1 MDFPRLRTRPQSTQT
16 TTVFRGLERR
26 PGAGIGWWQN
36 ERNLSADRAP
46 VLSVRKARG
55 TAEEIDGN
63 TLNAHRIVASC
74 GGDNLLLLDSVGG
87 LWCKGHDVNL
97 AGLYETPI
105 VYRWDSSHDEIQANV
120 VITPASGSTTDGSEM
135 GGLLSV
141 DEVNVEFRYDQAWQ
155 EPDPQQDQWLIRSG
169 SGPWQEAVTEVTT
182 EGGVTTWTFT
192 DFDITISANNYLED
206 GFTVTFRFWGETV
219 FQNNPKILRM
229 GAYALIWPNRIW
241 VNAVKLASGQE
252 MVPFEDFGMI
262 ELRISARADNI
273 ILTLCDIDGNDMQG
287 VTVSATEPQQQ
298 TGKWL
303 DTSGD
308 KAVLREWSQTQTMW
322 VTVAST
328 YIKVAGLGVRA
339 PEGELL
345 RAGDTVKLSTS
356 AFPSETDDAV
366 LSLLNSAHYIIKV
379 HADEIDDMASW
390 FVIEGLLPE
399 DEYQFESGTLSIDRT
414 VPEMDFVTE
423 AQNRLWGCRYDEA
436 EGINEIYGSKLG
448 DFRNWEVFQG
458 LSTDSWRASRGTAAP
473 FTGAATLDGHPLFF
487 REESLEKVFP
497 SSAGAHQIAT
507 YDLEGVQEGSADSL
521 VVIEDRLFYKSR
533 QGVMV
538 YAGTMPQRIS
548 PQFGDWLFSDATAA
562 RHGRKYCISMT
573 PGNTDSS
580 TSLRMTRTD
589 PSAPLRSAQDDG
601 GRVCAVYDLATGD
614 WHLEDEAWEGRA
626 ITWEDRLYFVRD
638 GQIVQMDGGEGCQGV
653 SWWAESQPISHELPE
668 HKWIRYLRLRFRMEL
683 GAAVRVYISYD
694 DGPWL
699 RKGSLHGNR
708 LHSQELAIWPI
719 RCDHFRLRLEGCG
732 GCELYSASYR
742 MERSEGGH

>member
-55 TAEEIDGN
+55 SVEEIDGN
-63 TLNAHRIVASC
+63 ALNTHRIVASC
-74 GGDNLLLLDSVGG
+74 GGDDLLLLDSVGG
-87 LWCKGHDVNL
+87 LWCNGHDVNL

-105 VYRWDSSHDEIQANV
+105 VYRWDSSHDETQANV
-120 VITPASGSTTDGSEM
+120 VVTPASGSTTDGSAM

-141 DEVNVEFRYDQAWQ
+141 DDITVEFCYDQAWQ

-169 SGPWQEAVTEVTT
+169 SDQWYEAATEVTT

-192 DFDITISANNYLED
+192 DFDITISADNFLTD
-206 GFTVTFRFWGETV
+206 GFTVTFRFWADTL
-219 FQNNPKILRM
+219 FQDNPKILRM

-241 VNAVKLASGQE
+241 VNAVKLSSGQE
-252 MVPFEDFGMI
+252 MVAFEDYGLMD
-262 ELRISARADNI
+262 LQISAMASAVT
-273 ILTLCDIDGNDMQG
+273 LTLCDIDGNEMQG
-287 VTVSATEPQQQ
+287 VVVSATEPQNQ
-298 TGKWL
+298 GKWL

-308 KAVLREWSQTQTMW
+308 EPVLREWSIAQTMW

-328 YIKVAGLGVRA
+328 YIKVSGIGLKA
-339 PEGELL
+339 PEGEMI
-345 RAGDTVKLSTS
+345 RPGDAVQLSVS
-356 AFPSETDDAV
+356 GLPSGTDDAV
-366 LSLLNSAHYIIKV
+366 LRCLNSSHYIV
-379 HADEIDDMASW
+379 STQPDENNDANST
-390 FVIEGLLPE
+390 FVVEGLLK
-399 DEYQFESGTLSIDRT
+399 DDTYTFASGTVSVQRT

-423 AQNRLWGCRYDEA
+423 AQNRIWGCRYDETA
-436 EGINEIYGSKLG
+436 GINEIYASKLG

-497 SSAGAHQIAT
+497 SAAGAHQIAT

-548 PQFGDWLFSDATAA
+548 PQFGDWLFSDATGA

-573 PGNTDSS
+573 PSGTG
-580 TSLRMTRTD
+580 D
-589 PSAPLRSAQDDG
+589 PSPT
-601 GRVCAVYDLATGD
+601 RVCAVYDLATGD

-626 ITWEDRLYFVRD
+626 ITWDDRLYYIRD
-638 GQIVQMDGGEGCQGV
+638 GGIVQMDGGEGCQGV

-668 HKWIRYLRLRFRMEL
+668 HKWIRFLRLRFRMEL

-732 GCELYSASYR
+732 GCELYSVSYR
-742 MERSEGGH
+742 MERSEGGR

>member
-36 ERNLSADRAP
+36 ERNLSGDRAP
-46 VLSVRKARG
+46 VMSVRKARG
-55 TAEEIDGN
+55 TAENVDGN
-63 TLNAHRIVASC
+63 QIDARIVAMC
-74 GGDNLLLLDSVGG
+74 GGDRMVVLDELGRLWSGGHYVNLNDLTVQGVSVNWSIDWDEHEAVPGVVPTTGSDATGLELGG
-87 LWCKGHDVNL
+87 L
-97 AGLYETPI
+97 T
-105 VYRWDSSHDEIQANV
+105 S
-120 VITPASGSTTDGSEM
+120 
-135 GGLLSV
+135 
-141 DEVNVEFRYDQAWQ
+141 
-155 EPDPQQDQWLIRSG
+155 DPSRR
-169 SGPWQEAVTEVTT
+169 
-182 EGGVTTWTFT
+182 
-192 DFDITISANNYLED
+192 
-206 GFTVTFRFWGETV
+206 TVTFRLRSNYFDYDPDTAEWESNASGTWQTDDPRNYDLTV
-219 FQNNPKILRM
+219 TAGNYIYPPWEFRIHLWPDSAMVYDNTSMIRM
-229 GAYALIWPNRIW
+229 GTYVLLYPQKIW

-252 MVPFEDFGMI
+252 MVPSEDYGMI
-262 ELRISARADNI
+262 ELNLQARADNI

-308 KAVLREWSQTQTMW
+308 KPVLREWSQTQTMW

-356 AFPSETDDAV
+356 NFPTGTDDAV
-366 LSLLNSAHYIIKV
+366 LSCLNSSQYIVKV
-379 HADEIDDMASW
+379 HADEIDDAASW
-390 FVIEGLLPE
+390 FVIEGLLPD
-399 DEYQFESGTLSIDRT
+399 DEYQFDSGTLSIDRT
-414 VPEMDFVTE
+414 VPEMDFVVE

-573 PGNTDSS
+573 GPRGS
-580 TSLRMTRTD
+580 T
-589 PSAPLRSAQDDG
+589 APT
-601 GRVCAVYDLATGD
+601 RVCAVYDLATGD
-614 WHLEDEAWEGRA
+614 WHVEDEAWEGRA
-626 ITWEDRLYFVRD
+626 ITWEDKLYYIRD
-638 GQIVQMDGGEGCQGV
+638 GQIVQMDGGDGCHGV

-732 GCELYSASYR
+732 GCEMYSVSYR
-742 MERSEGGH
+742 MERSEGGR

>member
-1 MDFPRLRTRPQSTQT
+1 MNLPRLKTRPLSTQT

-26 PGAGIGWWQN
+26 PGAGIGWWAN

-46 VLSVRKARG
+46 VMSVRKARG
-55 TAEEIDGN
+55 TAQNVDGN
-63 TLNAHRIVASC
+63 QIDARIVAMC
-74 GGDNLLLLDSVGG
+74 GGDRMVVLDELGRLWSGGHYVNLNDLTVQGVSVNWSIDWDEHEAVPGVVPTTGSDATGLELGG
-87 LWCKGHDVNL
+87 L
-97 AGLYETPI
+97 T
-105 VYRWDSSHDEIQANV
+105 S
-120 VITPASGSTTDGSEM
+120 
-135 GGLLSV
+135 
-141 DEVNVEFRYDQAWQ
+141 
-155 EPDPQQDQWLIRSG
+155 DPSRR
-169 SGPWQEAVTEVTT
+169 
-182 EGGVTTWTFT
+182 
-192 DFDITISANNYLED
+192 
-206 GFTVTFRFWGETV
+206 TVTFRLRSNYFDYDPDTAEWESDASGTWQSDDPRNYGLTV
-219 FQNNPKILRM
+219 TAGNYIYPPWEFRIHLWPDSAMVYNNTSMIRM
-229 GAYALIWPNRIW
+229 GTYVLLYPQKIW

-252 MVPFEDFGMI
+252 MVLYEDYGMI
-262 ELRISARADNI
+262 ELNLQARADNI

-308 KAVLREWSQTQTMW
+308 KPVLREWSQTQTMW

-339 PEGELL
+339 PEGEML
-345 RAGDTVKLSTS
+345 RAGDTAELSTG
-356 AFPSETDDAV
+356 AFPSGTDDAV
-366 LSLLNSAHYIIKV
+366 LSLLNSAHYVIKV

-390 FVIEGLLPE
+390 FVIEGLLPD
-399 DEYQFESGTLSIDRT
+399 DEYQFDSGTLSIDRT
-414 VPEMDFVTE
+414 VPEMDFVVE
-423 AQNRLWGCRYDEA
+423 AQNRLWGCRYDETA
-436 EGINEIYGSKLG
+436 GINEIYGSKLG

-473 FTGAATLDGHPLFF
+473 FTGAATLDGKPLFF

-548 PQFGDWLFSDATAA
+548 PQFGEWLFSDATAA
-562 RHGRKYCISMT
+562 RHGRKYCVSMT
-573 PGNTDSS
+573 PNGTG
-580 TSLRMTRTD
+580 D
-589 PSAPLRSAQDDG
+589 PSPT
-601 GRVCAVYDLATGD
+601 RVCAVYDLATGD
-614 WHLEDEAWEGRA
+614 WHVEDEAWEGRA
-626 ITWEDRLYFVRD
+626 ITWEDKLYYIRD

-653 SWWAESQPISHELPE
+653 SWWAESQPISHDLPE
-668 HKWIRYLRLRFRMEL
+668 HKWITYLRLRFKLEL
-683 GAAVRVYISYD
+683 GAACRVYISYD

-699 RKGSLHGNR
+699 RKGSIHGNR
-708 LHSQELAIWPI
+708 LHSQELGIWPR
-719 RCDHFRLRLEGCG
+719 RCDHFRLRIEGCG
-732 GCELYSASYR
+732 GCELHSVSYR

>member
-1 MDFPRLRTRPQSTQT
+1 MNLPKLKTRPLSTQT

-46 VLSVRKARG
+46 VMSVRKARA
-55 TAEEIDGN
+55 TVEEIDGN
-63 TLNAHRIVASC
+63 VLNTHRIVASC
-74 GGDNLLLLDSVGG
+74 GGDDLLLLDSVGG
-87 LWCKGHDVNL
+87 LWCNGHDVNL
-97 AGLYETPI
+97 SGLYQTPI

-141 DEVNVEFRYDQAWQ
+141 DDITVEFRYDQAWQ
-155 EPDPQQDQWLIRSG
+155 EPDPTQDKWLIRSG
-169 SGPWQEAVTEVTT
+169 SDQWYEAATEVTT

-192 DFDITISANNYLED
+192 DFDITVSADNYLTD

-252 MVPFEDFGMI
+252 MVQFEDYGLMDLQI
-262 ELRISARADNI
+262 NAMASAVT
-273 ILTLCDIDGNDMQG
+273 LTLCDIDGNPMQG
-287 VTVSATEPQQQ
+287 VTVSATEPQTQS
-298 TGKWL
+298 GKWL

-308 KAVLREWSQTQTMW
+308 KPVLREWSVAQTMW
-322 VTVAST
+322 VTIAST

-339 PEGELL
+339 TEGELL

-356 AFPSETDDAV
+356 NFPAGTDDAV
-366 LSLLNSAHYIIKV
+366 LSCLNSSQYIIKV
-379 HADEIDDMASW
+379 HADEIDDAASW
-390 FVIEGLLPE
+390 FVIEGLLPD
-399 DEYQFESGTLSIDRT
+399 DEYQFDSGTLSIDRT
-414 VPEMDFVTE
+414 VPQMDYVTE
-423 AQNRLWGCRYDEA
+423 AQNRIWGCRYDESN
-436 EGINEIYGSKLG
+436 GINEIYASKLG

-521 VVIEDRLFYKSR
+521 VVIEDRLYYKSR

-548 PQFGDWLFSDATAA
+548 EPFGDWQFSEATAA

-573 PGNTDSS
+573 
-580 TSLRMTRTD
+580 
-589 PSAPLRSAQDDG
+589 RSDG
-601 GRVCAVYDLATGD
+601 VRLCGVFDLATGD

-626 ITWEDRLYFVRD
+626 VTWEDRLYFVRD

-653 SWWAESQPISHELPE
+653 SWWAESQPISHDLPE
-668 HKWIRYLRLRFRMEL
+668 HKWITYLRLRFRLEL
-683 GAAVRVYISYD
+683 GAACRVYISYD
-694 DGPWL
+694 GGPWL
-699 RKGSLHGNR
+699 RKGSIHGNR
-708 LHSQELAIWPI
+708 LHSQELGIWPR

-732 GCELYSASYR
+732 GCELYSISYR

>member
-1 MDFPRLRTRPQSTQT
+1 M
-16 TTVFRGLERR
+16 
-26 PGAGIGWWQN
+26 
-36 ERNLSADRAP
+36 
-46 VLSVRKARG
+46 
-55 TAEEIDGN
+55 
-63 TLNAHRIVASC
+63 
-74 GGDNLLLLDSVGG
+74 LLLDSVGG
-87 LWCKGHDVNL
+87 LWCNGHNVNL
-97 AGLYETPI
+97 SGLYETPI

-135 GGLLSV
+135 GGLVSV
-141 DEVNVEFRYDQAWQ
+141 DDITVEFRYEQAWQ
-155 EPDPQQDQWLIRSG
+155 EPDPQQDHWLIRSG
-169 SGPWQEAVTEVTT
+169 SDQWYGAATEVTT

-192 DFDITISANNYLED
+192 DFDITISSDNYLTD
-206 GFTVTFRFWGETV
+206 GFTVTFRFWADTR
-219 FQNNPKILRM
+219 FQDNPKILRM

-252 MVPFEDFGMI
+252 MVAFEDYGLMDLQI
-262 ELRISARADNI
+262 NAMASAVT
-273 ILTLCDIDGNDMQG
+273 LTLCDIDGNDMQD
-287 VTVSATEPQQQ
+287 VVVSATEPQNQ
-298 TGKWL
+298 GKWL

-308 KAVLREWSQTQTMW
+308 EPVLREWSIAQTMW

-328 YIKVAGLGVRA
+328 YIKVSGIGLRA
-339 PEGELL
+339 PEGEML
-345 RAGDTVKLSTS
+345 RAGDTVKLSAS
-356 AFPSETDDAV
+356 GLPSGTDEAV
-366 LSLLNSAHYIIKV
+366 LRCLNSYHYIV
-379 HADEIDDMASW
+379 STQPDENNGANST
-390 FVIEGLLPE
+390 FVIEGLLK
-399 DEYQFESGTLSIDRT
+399 DDTYTFASGTVSVQRT

-423 AQNRLWGCRYDEA
+423 AQNRIWGCRYDEA
-436 EGINEIYGSKLG
+436 EGINEIYASKLG

-521 VVIEDRLFYKSR
+521 VVIEDRLYYKSR

-548 PQFGDWLFSDATAA
+548 PQFGDWLFDQATAA
-562 RHGRKYCISMT
+562 RHGRKYCISMVG
-573 PGNTDSS
+573 PG
-580 TSLRMTRTD
+580 TD
-589 PSAPLRSAQDDG
+589 PSTPLRSAQDDG

-626 ITWEDRLYFVRD
+626 ITWEDNLYYIRD

-732 GCELYSASYR
+732 GCELYSVSYR
-742 MERSEGGH
+742 MERSEGGR